1 MKNQTPTPPKIPAEL
16 ATTFLKAAADFY
28 KLSPWETF
36 SDSEIFGIL
45 IPETK
50 ELHFSSVMGGAGQ
63 CFGFATNRGFKGLLF
78 LREILDGLAEDD
90 SFEARLQQD
99 GLLLEFTQKK
109 YLDEFDLALAN
120 QSNFKPASPNAWVLT
135 RDLSPGYVP
144 WFVSEKDLNTF
155 NQIMSATKALIE
167 MVDED
172 PSCIIHD
179 PEKRAPMLI
188 WKSKSSSWQLE
199 FWTNKKIRLNDKS
212 SNFGEYFLPSL
223 DELLLRRLKNLKI
236 DKKQTWLVHDFYS
249 REPVLEKDR
258 PFYSRICSVLDN
270 KNDLCLGMELIS
282 PEKIAGHALR
292 DLVLKSI
299 SDQKY
304 IPAKIV
310 VSKSEQLLG
319 LIALEKSLGIE
330 VGFGDMDQA
339 IEFEAAF
346 RKKMENDDQFM
357 N

>member
-1 MKNQTPTPPKIPAEL
+1 MKNQTPTPPNIPLEL
-16 ATTFLKAAADFY
+16 ATKFLNAAADFY

-78 LREILDGLAEDD
+78 LRELLDGFAEDD
-90 SFEARLQQD
+90 LFEARLQQD

-109 YLDEFDLALAN
+109 YLDEFDLALVQ
-120 QSNFKPASPNAWVLT
+120 QSNFKPTAPDAWVFT

-144 WFVSEKDLNTF
+144 WFVSEKGLQALI
-155 NQIMSATKALIE
+155 QIMSATKALIK

-172 PSCIIHD
+172 PNSIIHD
-179 PEKRAPMLI
+179 NDKRTPMLI

-199 FWTNKKIRLNDKS
+199 FWTNKKIRSNDKS
-212 SNFGEYFLPSL
+212 SHFEEYYLPSL
-223 DELLLRRLKNLKI
+223 DELSMRRLKNLKI
-236 DKKQTWLVHDFYS
+236 DQKQTWLVHDFHS

-258 PFYSRICSVLDN
+258 PFYPKICSVLDN
-270 KNDLCLGMELIS
+270 KNDLCLSMKLIS
-282 PEKIAGHALR
+282 PEKITGLAMR

-339 IEFEAAF
+339 IEFEASF
-346 RKKMENDDQFM
+346 RKKMEKGNQFM